1 VIRASYFGAVLLLA
15 GLVLQGCR
23 RSAAD
28 GIALVGATL
37 IDGSGGP
44 PLTDAAIVVR
54 DGSIEFVGPRSSFQ
68 LPEGTREVDV
78 KGRWIIPGL
87 IDGHAHLAPAADWA
101 PSRYLAWGV
110 TTLRDVHGDL
120 NTILAVRKRANLG
133 QGNDPRIY
141 SAGAM
146 IDGLPPTYR
155 DAIAVNGENN
165 ARKAVDR
172 LVSAGVDLIKVYTH
186 IDASLLR
193 AIVNEAH
200 AFNLSVTG
208 HLGMMDAVAAT
219 KAGISGIEHMSGV
232 AEAASSDPSGLY
244 AAHYRGFFPGW
255 TASERSWATL
265 DSTALARVATRLA
278 EQKVTIIPTLIL
290 HETLSRLDDRAV
302 LNDPVLAV
310 VPAAQQKDWDITDLI
325 SRAGWTREDFASF
338 RRSRPKQD
346 LFLRLFAAGGGS
358 IAVGTDA
365 SNQLLVPGYSEHQ
378 ELELLV
384 KAGLSP
390 RDALLAATR
399 NNAVLLGIDS
409 LGILAAGKAADLVV
423 LTKNPLS
430 DIRNSR
436 TIQSVMIR
444 GHLLN
449 ADSIRATW

>member
-68 LPEGTREVDV
+68 LPQGTREVNV

-87 IDGHAHLAPAADWA
+87 IDAHAHLAPAADWA
-101 PSRYLAWGV
+101 PPRYLAWGV

-141 SAGAM
+141 AAGAM
-146 IDGLPPTYR
+146 IDGLPATYR

-208 HLGMMDAVAAT
+208 HLGMIDAVAAT

-302 LNDPVLAV
+302 LNDPVLAA
-310 VPAAQQKDWDITDLI
+310 VPAAQRKDWDVTDLI

-390 RDALLAATR
+390 REALRAATG

-409 LGILAAGKAADLVV
+409 LGLLAPGKAADLVV